1 MGTDVVRHSWRRK
14 RLERELIFWR
24 VVGLVAVVA
33 LCVGF
38 AQSQSPK
45 EIRLVGPDGR
55 QSVEISPFG
64 ISLIDKG
71 KTLGRIGFETIGDG
85 DDQEVLVKV
94 SGQVIATSLVAQN
107 ARARLSLDTE
117 RIGFMQNGAVRG
129 QFTPDGLM
137 LQNKSGK
144 TKINVFTP
152 EQGTGGLEFV
162 EGGNL
167 ILSLGSLQHFRIDN
181 PPRLNA
187 GAIHIAD
194 FAKPFKS
201 RLITADDSETHSAH

>member
-1 MGTDVVRHSWRRK
+1 METNVRLRSRRRK
-14 RLERELIFWR
+14 RLERKLILWR
-24 VVGLVAVVA
+24 VVGLVAVAA
-33 LCVGF
+33 LCFGF
-38 AQSQSPK
+38 AQSQSQK
-45 EIRLVGPDGR
+45 EIRLVSPDGR

-64 ISLIDKG
+64 ISLTDRG

-85 DDQEVLVKV
+85 DNQEVIVKV
-94 SGQVIATSLVAQN
+94 SGQVIATSME
-107 ARARLSLDTE
+107 ARSDRERLFLGPE
-117 RIGFMQNGAVRG
+117 RIGFLQNGAVRG
-129 QFTPDGLM
+129 ALTPDGLM

-144 TKINVFTP
+144 TKINVFAP

-167 ILSLGSLQHFRIDN
+167 ILGLGSVQHFRGEN
-181 PPRLNA
+181 PSRLNA

-201 RLITADDSETHSAH
+201 RLITADDSETHTAP